1 MKYLWKQTNIKILR
15 LSWKIEFSFYYSN
28 VNIGCPSSTFWP
40 FVILTELNLPLDP
53 ALTSISIFIDSRIT
67 IVWSADTESP
77 GFATIFTTTPFTGAT
92 TLLPEPEEVLVFASC
107 TWLVSFEGAA
117 VILISVPG
125 ATWTLYFSP
134 SSSIVYEETSPED
147 SCFLGEAS
155 TSSEPLFFLTL
166 TFVSPFKN

>member
-1 MKYLWKQTNIKILR
+1 M
-15 LSWKIEFSFYYSN
+15 
-28 VNIGCPSSTFWP
+28 PS
-40 FVILTELNLPLDP
+40 DP
-53 ALTSISIFIDSRIT
+53 ALTSISIFIDSRTT

-77 GFATIFTTTPFTGAT
+77 GLATIFTTTPFTGAT
-92 TLLPEPEEVLVFASC
+92 TLLPEPEGVLVFGSC

-117 VILISVPG
+117 VILMSVPG

-155 TSSEPLFFLTL
+155 THQNHFSFWH
-166 TFVSPFKN
+166 

>member
-1 MKYLWKQTNIKILR
+1 M
-15 LSWKIEFSFYYSN
+15 
-28 VNIGCPSSTFWP
+28 
-40 FVILTELNLPLDP
+40 
-53 ALTSISIFIDSRIT
+53 IT

-92 TLLPEPEEVLVFASC
+92 TLLPEPEGVLVFLSC
-107 TWLVSFEGAA
+107 IWLVSFEGAA

-166 TFVSPFKN
+166 TFVSPFKNSIPLSAHAAAMNMFSSVVSKFSSFKIFSQ